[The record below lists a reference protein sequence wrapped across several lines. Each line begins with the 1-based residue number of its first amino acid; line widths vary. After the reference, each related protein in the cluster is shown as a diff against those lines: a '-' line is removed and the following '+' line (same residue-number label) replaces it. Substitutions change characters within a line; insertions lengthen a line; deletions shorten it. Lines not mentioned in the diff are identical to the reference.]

1 MEISKKIDLIIKND
15 SYLSSRD
22 EVEKE
27 VIKLVNCKKE
37 DEFQTKLNELAKKYR
52 LNIRNSGYEYELS
65 WQDSPANTIKLLP
78 FRIFTWFSGNSSM
91 DSSELNLPE
100 MLVELLPEKDNFVKY
115 VEVSRSYGGDFS
127 SFFCGTGFVKATS
140 YTELVSKIIYRINQT
155 IKVSLYWNIKNSGI
169 KSKTF
174 FSDFLRNYSSV
185 FDSYFNKENKNKIVF
200 AYEKKD
206 DKIVFDFESVPKEFQ
221 SCLLKEISSDPQK
234 TIITMTYL
242 NGAVETYKCQTNTIL
257 RKEPLANGKDHCE
270 TGPAKVLYRYNSDSD
285 TFISAEEHYFLN
297 GKRFSSKEEWAKAVE
312 VLNKEKET
320 VTSRGLTTPA
330 TVATV
335 NHRSETPVQTIEK
348 EKSTMSKVLDTV
360 KKDGREVAKRVVVT
374 QATAAVAS
382 ALANMI
388 SPGNDKKAS
397 STRKSVEEALKTPG
411 GRAVISFMMGAVVPI
426 VEDKVPEKYRAVVSE
441 GGQEARVQAEV
452 YFAGAIVEQLAK
464 PAMKAALGGI
474 QSSLDKVIESE
485 TTEIRAD
492 LPAAKTTPELSEV
505 GVEAAKASLTGKK
518 SKVD

>member
-1 MEISKKIDLIIKND
+1 MEIPKIDSIIEND
-15 SYLSSRD
+15 SFLSSRD

-27 VIKLVNCKKE
+27 IIKLVNCKKK

-78 FRIFTWFSGNSSM
+78 FRIFTWFSGNDSM

-100 MLVELLPEKDNFVKY
+100 ILVELLPKKDNFVKH

-127 SFFCGTGFVKATS
+127 SFFCSTGFVKATS
-140 YTELVSKIIYRINQT
+140 YTELVSKIVYRINQT
-155 IKVSLYWNIKNSGI
+155 IKVSLYWDIKNDI

-174 FSDFLRNYSSV
+174 FSDFLRNYSSI
-185 FDSYFNKENKNKIVF
+185 FDIYFNKENKNEIVF
-200 AYEKKD
+200 AYEKKEN
-206 DKIVFDFESVPKEFQ
+206 KIVFDFESAPKEFQ

-234 TIITMTYL
+234 TLITMTYL
-242 NGAVETYKCQTNTIL
+242 NGAVETYKCQSNTIL
-257 RKEPLANGKDHCE
+257 RKEPLVNGKDHCE

-285 TFISAEEHYFLN
+285 TFVSAEEHYFLN
-297 GKRFSSKEEWAKAVE
+297 GKRFSSKEEWTKAVE
-312 VLNKEKET
+312 ALNKEKET

-374 QATAAVAS
+374 KATEAVTS

-411 GRAVISFMMGAVVPI
+411 GRAVVSFMMGAIVPV
-426 VEDKVPEKYRAVVSE
+426 VEDKIPEKYRAIASE

-452 YFAGAIVEQLAK
+452 YFTGAIVEQLAK

-492 LPAAKTTPELSEV
+492 LPAAKTAPELSEV
-505 GVEAAKASLTGKK
+505 NVETAKASLAGKK

>member
-1 MEISKKIDLIIKND
+1 MEISKIDSIIKND
-15 SYLSSRD
+15 SFLSSRD

-27 VIKLVNCKKE
+27 VIKLINCKKE

-65 WQDSPANTIKLLP
+65 WQDSPANTVKLLP
-78 FRIFTWFSGNSSM
+78 LSIYTWFSGNSSM
-91 DSSELNLPE
+91 DSSVLNLPE
-100 MLVELLPEKDNFVKY
+100 ILVELLPKKDNFIKH

-127 SFFCGTGFVKATS
+127 SLFCGTGFTKATS
-140 YTELVSKIIYRINQT
+140 YTELVSKIIYRVNQT
-155 IKVSLYWNIKNSGI
+155 TKVSLYWIIKNDGI

-174 FSDFLRNYSSV
+174 LNDFLKDYSSV
-185 FDSYFNKENKNKIVF
+185 VNIYFNKENKNEIVF
-200 AYEKKD
+200 GYENKEN
-206 DKIVFDFESVPKEFQ
+206 KIVFDFESVPKEFH
-221 SCLLKEISSDPQK
+221 SCLLKEISTDSQK
-234 TIITMTYL
+234 TVITMAYL

-257 RKEPLANGKDHCE
+257 RKEPLVNGKDHCE
-270 TGPAKVLYRYNSDSD
+270 TGPAKVLYRYDSDSD
-285 TFISAEEHYFLN
+285 TFVSAEEHYFLN

-312 VLNKEKET
+312 VLNKEKEA
-320 VTSRGLTTPA
+320 VTSRGLTAPA

-374 QATAAVAS
+374 KATEAVTS

-397 STRKSVEEALKTPG
+397 STRKSVEAALKTPG
-411 GRAVISFMMGAVVPI
+411 GKAVVSFMMGAIVPV

-464 PAMKAALGGI
+464 PAMKVALGGI

-485 TTEIRAD
+485 TTEVRAD

-505 GVEAAKASLTGKK
+505 GVEAAKASLAGKK
-518 SKVD
+518 SKAD